1 MNKCYRILI
10 RASQKAFR
18 FLPVLALP
26 LSLKAQ
32 KADSTQTPGRF
43 GGAITLTNKGV
54 SFIPT
59 FTLGKPAVIF
69 DMAVGKKLTFEPQFR
84 FSTEGKP
91 WSFIFWLRY
100 KLLNAN
106 KFYLTIGAHP
116 SVVFKTVQ
124 VIENGVSK
132 EIISGQRYLAGEIS
146 PNYRLSN
153 QVTVGVYYLTSF
165 GLTETPI
172 KHTHFITVN
181 STISHI
187 ALTKDL
193 AFRFSPLVY
202 YLKMD
207 HTDGIYYSASV
218 ALSAKRCPI
227 SVQYMFNN
235 PVHSTITGGQDF
247 ISNLSLIYS
256 FSKNYVPV
264 K

>member
-1 MNKCYRILI
+1 MNKLYQLI
-10 RASQKAFR
+10 VRATQKAFR
-18 FLPVLALP
+18 FLPVLAFP
-26 LSLKAQ
+26 LGLAAQ

-43 GGAITLTNKGV
+43 GGAITLTNKGI

-69 DMAVGKKLTFEPQFR
+69 DMTVGKKLTFEPQFR

-146 PNYRLSN
+146 PNYRISN
-153 QVTVGVYYLTSF
+153 HVSVGIYYLTSF
-165 GLTETPI
+165 GLTETPA

-181 STISHI
+181 STVSNI

-193 AFRFSPLVY
+193 LFRFSPVAY

-207 HTDGIYYSASV
+207 DNDGVYYSASA
-218 ALSAKRCPI
+218 ALSTRRFPL

-235 PVHSTITGGQDF
+235 PIHSSIIGGQDF
-247 ISNLSLIYS
+247 VSNLSLIYS